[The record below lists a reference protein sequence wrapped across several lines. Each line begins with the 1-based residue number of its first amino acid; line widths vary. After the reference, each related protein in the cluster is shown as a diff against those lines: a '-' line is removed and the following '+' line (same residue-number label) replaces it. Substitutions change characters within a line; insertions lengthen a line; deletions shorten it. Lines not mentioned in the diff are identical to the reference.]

1 MELSWLYTILALL
14 VATLIFLIK
23 NKKGQA
29 TEEVQQRAGPRGPIE
44 AHGGA
49 RRPVRRLNRH
59 GQRGNQNEEVENI
72 QASDEDEEDDSSP
85 TLNIDRSK
93 IGTKKLRKLEEKEQR
108 RIQREMEA
116 REREEDKQR
125 KEELDEIKRKK
136 EADEEAAEEARL
148 LEEQKAEEE
157 RLERERIEYEKVKA
171 DFEIEDEG
179 EDATTE
185 EDEQNL
191 LKMFLDYIKENKV
204 CYVDA
209 LASEFGLRNPD
220 AVKRINS
227 LMESGDLTG
236 VLDDRGKFIYIT
248 MDELSS
254 VAKWINLK
262 GRVSLEEIQ
271 RESNKLIKL

>member
-1 MELSWLYTILALL
+1 MALRWRW
-14 VATLIFLIK
+14 FHK
-23 NKKGQA
+23 
-29 TEEVQQRAGPRGPIE
+29 QR
-44 AHGGA
+44 H
-49 RRPVRRLNRH
+49 
-59 GQRGNQNEEVENI
+59 
-72 QASDEDEEDDSSP
+72 
-85 TLNIDRSK
+85 
-93 IGTKKLRKLEEKEQR
+93 KLRITVVFYCRLPIGSKNRNWALAPKISILFRYQN
-108 RIQREMEA
+108 
-116 REREEDKQR
+116 
-125 KEELDEIKRKK
+125 LFS
-136 EADEEAAEEARL
+136 EAAEEARL

-157 RLERERIEYEKVKA
+157 RLERERIEYEKMKA

-185 EDEQNL
+185 EDEKNL

-248 MDELSS
+248 M
-254 VAKWINLK
+254 
-262 GRVSLEEIQ
+262 
-271 RESNKLIKL
+271 